1 MIASRQGRASS
12 LSELPFRGGYDVY
25 ASLHLMQND
34 GMRTTLD
41 IDEPVLQALKELAR
55 RQGRTAGAVASELIH
70 RALSQPSGQAAG
82 EATASR
88 HGFRPFSSDAGAG
101 GLAPRVTNEQVN
113 RLRDE
118 AGA

>member
-1 MIASRQGRASS
+1 
-12 LSELPFRGGYDVY
+12 
-25 ASLHLMQND
+25 
-34 GMRTTLD
+34 MRTTLD

-70 RALSQPSGQAAG
+70 RALSQPSAQAAG
-82 EATASR
+82 SVAGR
-88 HGFRPFSSDAGAG
+88 HGFRPFAAEPESGAT
-101 GLAPRVTNEQVN
+101 LPRVTNEQVN

>member
-1 MIASRQGRASS
+1 V
-12 LSELPFRGGYDVY
+12 LSDVY
-25 ASLHLMQND
+25 ASLHLMQNAD
-34 GMRTTLD
+34 MRTTLD

-70 RALSQPSGQAAG
+70 RALSQPSGQPSSSTAAG
-82 EATASR
+82 R
-88 HGFRPFSSDAGAG
+88 HGFRPFLAETQAGAPS
-101 GLAPRVTNEQVN
+101 PRVTNEQVN

>member
-1 MIASRQGRASS
+1 
-12 LSELPFRGGYDVY
+12 
-25 ASLHLMQND
+25 
-34 GMRTTLD
+34 MRTTLD

-70 RALSQPSGQAAG
+70 RALSQPTAQAA
-82 EATASR
+82 TSLASPR
-88 HGFRPFSSDAGAG
+88 HGFRPFAAEPFDAESPAAT
-101 GLAPRVTNEQVN
+101 GLAATPRVTNEQVN

>member
-1 MIASRQGRASS
+1 
-12 LSELPFRGGYDVY
+12 
-25 ASLHLMQND
+25 
-34 GMRTTLD
+34 MRTTLD

-70 RALSQPSGQAAG
+70 RALSQPTGQAAG
-82 EATASR
+82 ASAAGR
-88 HGFRPFSSDAGAG
+88 HGFRPFAAESQAGLPG
-101 GLAPRVTNEQVN
+101 PRVTNEQVN